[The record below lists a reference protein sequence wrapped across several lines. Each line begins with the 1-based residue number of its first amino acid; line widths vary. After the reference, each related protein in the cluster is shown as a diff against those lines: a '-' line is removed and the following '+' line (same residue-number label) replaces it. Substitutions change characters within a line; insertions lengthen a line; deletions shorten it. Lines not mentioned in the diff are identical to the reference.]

1 MIYFLKYTGITL
13 ISITCICVGISK
25 AYTITEKL
33 IFLETVKTAIITIK
47 QRLIFTLA
55 TPEELFKALMDN
67 NRFNKFEFFKD
78 TEHFITNDG
87 FETGWRQAVEN
98 INFLNNT
105 EKNIII
111 SLADT
116 LGKSDLE
123 TQIKQL
129 DLIIDQLDSTILNQK
144 SNSESSK
151 RVYTMLGVLSSLAL
165 TVLFL

>member
-1 MIYFLKYTGITL
+1 M
-13 ISITCICVGISK
+13 
-25 AYTITEKL
+25 
-33 IFLETVKTAIITIK
+33 
-47 QRLIFTLA
+47 
-55 TPEELFKALMDN
+55 
-67 NRFNKFEFFKD
+67 
-78 TEHFITNDG
+78 
-87 FETGWRQAVEN
+87 EN